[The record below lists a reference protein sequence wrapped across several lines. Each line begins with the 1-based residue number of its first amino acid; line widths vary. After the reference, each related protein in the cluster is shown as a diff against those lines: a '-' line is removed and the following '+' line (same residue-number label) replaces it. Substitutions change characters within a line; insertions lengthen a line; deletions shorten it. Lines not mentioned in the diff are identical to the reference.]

1 MPTTNV
7 NLTDEQDAFVERM
20 VKSGKYQNASE
31 AMRDAVR
38 GLQQRWKEDLK
49 LKALRKLVGEGASAL
64 ERSQFEDIDDAGL
77 DTHLDRLAGPAAR
90 CGMAR
95 YRLSGPATADIAE
108 ILRSSEDRHGRDAR
122 LRYRGLLSATL
133 RRIASDPEG
142 RSTSERGEI
151 LAGLRS
157 FHIRHSRNESLEAP
171 VAAPVHVIFY
181 RAVETGIIEIVRVLH
196 ERVEPSG
203 RIAVDRE

>member
-1 MPTTNV
+1 
-7 NLTDEQDAFVERM
+7 
-20 VKSGKYQNASE
+20 
-31 AMRDAVR
+31 
-38 GLQQRWKEDLK
+38 
-49 LKALRKLVGEGASAL
+49 
-64 ERSQFEDIDDAGL
+64 
-77 DTHLDRLAGPAAR
+77 
-90 CGMAR
+90 MAR

-122 LRYRGLLSATL
+122 LRYRGLLSAAL
-133 RRIASDPEG
+133 RRIASDPQG
-142 RSTSERGEI
+142 RSTSDRGEL
-151 LAGLRS
+151 LASLRS

-203 RIAVDRE
+203 RIAVDPE